1 MNKKEYAAP
10 CSEVFNIKM
19 EGMIA
24 TSLPIG
30 STSGDEQLSNRNEWS
45 SDNWSNDESEWE
57 E

>member
-1 MNKKEYAAP
+1 MNKKCYTSP
-10 CSEVFNIKM
+10 RSEVFNIKM

-24 TSLPIG
+24 SSLPIG
-30 STSGDEQLSNRNEWS
+30 STPGNTQLSDRNSWS

>member
-1 MNKKEYAAP
+1 MNKKCYTSP
-10 CSEVFNIKM
+10 RSEVFNIKM

-24 TSLPIG
+24 SSLPIG

-45 SDNWSNDESEWE
+45 SDNWSNNESEWE